1 MSTESVQPV
10 EDFRLRA
17 REWLAE
23 NMPRLEDR
31 DASLDDPENDDASW
45 ARTKELQRKLWDGGF
60 AGIGFPREYGGL
72 GLTREHQRAFSA
84 ESAPYEM
91 PLRIN
96 VPTLAICAATILDMG
111 SEQQKRDRIGGALRG
126 DELMVQFLSEPRGGS
141 DLAGVTTK
149 AERDG
154 DVWILNGAKIWSSGA
169 YAADYG
175 LCLVRT
181 DWSVPKHA
189 GLTMFLVPVKAPGVT
204 IRRIRQVNGS
214 TEFCEEFFDDVMLPA
229 DAVVGEVNGGWAVA
243 SRQLY
248 WERTAMGGGSPY
260 ISGVG
265 RGIASA
271 ADQPLQALARAVG
284 RVDDPK
290 VRELIGE
297 SRANHLVQDHLVRR
311 VMAGL
316 AGGHLPGPSASM
328 TRLFHAETD
337 WRDSDIRLEIAGGAA
352 VTGPV
357 GDHGPGQVGEFFLN
371 RQAGSLGGGSTEM
384 ARNVISERV
393 LGMPREYAADRDV
406 PFNQVE
412 QGRA

>member
-1 MSTESVQPV
+1 
-10 EDFRLRA
+10 
-17 REWLAE
+17 
-23 NMPRLEDR
+23 MPRLEDR
-31 DASLDDPENDDASW
+31 DPSLDDPENDVASW
-45 ARTKELQRKLWDGGF
+45 SRTKELQKILWNGGF
-60 AGIGFPREYGGL
+60 AGIAFPSAYGGL
-72 GLTREHQRAFSA
+72 GLTPEHQHAFNR
-84 ESAPYEM
+84 ESQGYEM

-96 VPTLAICAATILDMG
+96 VPTLAICAATVLDMG

-141 DLAGVTTK
+141 DLAGVTTR

-189 GLTMFLVPVKAPGVT
+189 GLTMFLVPVHTPGIT

-229 DAVVGEVNGGWAVA
+229 DSVVGEVNGGWAVA

-248 WERTAMGGGSPY
+248 WERTSMGGGSPY
-260 ISGVG
+260 VSGWG
-265 RGIASA
+265 RGIPA
-271 ADQPLQALARAVG
+271 AAARSLAGLARSVG
-284 RVDDPK
+284 RLDDVA

-297 SRANHLVQDHLVRR
+297 SRANHLVQSALVRR
-311 VMAGL
+311 VTIGL
-316 AGGHLPGPSASM
+316 TTGALPGPSASM
-328 TRLFHAETD
+328 TRLMHAETD
-337 WRDSDIRLEIAGGAA
+337 WRDSDIRVDIAGSAA
-352 VTGPV
+352 VTGAT
-357 GDHGPGQVGEFFLN
+357 GEVGELSLN

-393 LGMPREYAADRDV
+393 LGMPREFAADRDV
-406 PFNQVE
+406 PFKDVK

>member
-1 MSTESVQPV
+1 MSISV
-10 EDFRLRA
+10 EEFRA
-17 REWLAE
+17 DAKAWLADS
-23 NMPRLEDR
+23 MPRLADR
-31 DASLDDPENDDASW
+31 DPALDDPENDTASW
-45 ARTKELQRKLWDGGF
+45 NRTRELQKMLWDGGF
-60 AGIGFPREYGGL
+60 AGIAFPRGYGGL
-72 GLTREHQRAFSA
+72 GLTPEHQRAFNA
-84 ESAPYEM
+84 ESAPYEL

-96 VPTLAICAATILDMG
+96 VPTLSICAATILDLG

-154 DVWILNGAKIWSSGA
+154 DLWVLNGAKIWSSGA

-189 GLTMFLVPVKAPGVT
+189 GLTMFLVPVHADGVT

-214 TEFCEEFFDDVMLPA
+214 TEFCEEFFDDVRLPA

-248 WERTAMGGGSPY
+248 WERTSMGGGSPY
-260 ISGVG
+260 VSGVG
-265 RGIASA
+265 RGVAPAASRPP
-271 ADQPLQALARAVG
+271 ADLARAVG
-284 RVDDPK
+284 RLDDVT

-297 SRANHLVQDHLVRR
+297 SRANHLVQSALIAR
-311 VMAGL
+311 VGAGL
-316 AGGHLPGPSASM
+316 GGGHLPGPSASM
-328 TRLFHAETD
+328 TRLLHAETD
-337 WRDSDIRLEIAGGAA
+337 WRDSDIRLRIAGSAA
-352 VTGPV
+352 VTGSTAE
-357 GDHGPGQVGEFFLN
+357 VGELSLN

-393 LGMPREYAADRDV
+393 LGMPREHAADRDV
-406 PFNQVE
+406 PFRDVR
-412 QGRA
+412 QGRW